1 MILPLVSIIIPTY
14 NRSSFLLE
22 AVGSVLQ
29 QTFKDFELI
38 VVDDGSTDGTA
49 EALKKDKD
57 RLTVHYQANQGV
69 SAARNQG
76 LRLARGRWIA
86 FLDSDDLWL
95 PKKLETQM
103 GFFSRHEEAV
113 ISQTEEIWVRN
124 GRRVNP
130 QKKHQK
136 YSGDIFAPSLDL
148 CLVSPSAVMIKRDV
162 FDAVGFFDESLPAC
176 EDYDLWLRISAQWPV
191 YLINQP
197 LIIKQ
202 GGHPDQLS
210 RTIPTLD
217 RYRIQSLV
225 KLLCSKGLTPR
236 QYDLA
241 FKTLETKCRIF
252 GQGCLKRGKEE
263 EGQHYLKLPERVKE
277 KNDGSTKG
285 L

>member
-1 MILPLVSIIIPTY
+1 VILPLVSIIIPTY
-14 NRSSFLLE
+14 NRSSLLLE

-130 QKKHQK
+130 QKKHRK